1 MKTIKI
7 FLVLLIILLQTG
19 CSDEFLNTEPLTEK
33 TEPFFF
39 KTQQDAYQALIGC
52 YAGFLDYDNTS
63 YSWWAEYTTAEILG
77 DDGVAGS
84 AIGINL
90 EADAVDRF
98 DINVNPSSL
107 NIYKAHYNAAW
118 VAINRINTLLSKL
131 DLIDWTDMSGGE
143 NLTREMAEGE
153 AKVLRAYIYFC
164 MVRRHGNIPLI
175 TENTENPANE
185 PQADPSL
192 IYVQILQDLEDAANL
207 LNKGGYS
214 PETSTGRMSE
224 WAAKALAAR
233 VYLFATGYYGKTGQ
247 EIPLGIGKG
256 SVDKMGL
263 ISKINEVL
271 SENEIKGYLTDIIN
285 NGGFSLIP
293 NFQSLW
299 ITGSVEAQRLDP
311 NFPGYVGENNPE
323 VIMSMKTT
331 YLNGNHNG
339 FSKWIGPRQVN
350 SDIVYGTGWGIG
362 LPLAKGWDLFDPN
375 DTRRSA
381 SLLNLLLERGEEGY
395 NLWSTKD
402 QRSFTGFY
410 YKKYIPLN
418 AEPGLQDGTRRGGGG
433 WPNSWYQDYILI
445 RYADVLLMA
454 AEMGIDAQANLDA
467 VRVRAYG
474 QSYVDANPLTPT
486 YENIMHERHLEFF
499 GEGIR
504 YFDVLRQGVEEAAQ
518 ILTIPAPG
526 IVVKDG
532 PNIYGSTNIIVD
544 GENVQKTSGLQQ
556 IPWDE
561 INLSDGLL
569 IQNVGW
575 ER

>member
-7 FLVLLIILLQTG
+7 FLVLLITFLQIG
-19 CSDEFLNTEPLTEK
+19 CSDDFLNTVPLTEK

-39 KTQQDAYQALIGC
+39 KTQLDAYQALIGC
-52 YAGFLDYDNTS
+52 YAGFLNYDNTS

-118 VAINRINTLLSKL
+118 VAINRMNTLLSKL
-131 DLIDWTDMSGGE
+131 NEIDWTNMTGGE
-143 NLTREMAEGE
+143 NLTRDMAEGE

-175 TENTENPANE
+175 TENTEDPGKE
-185 PQADPSL
+185 QQADPSA
-192 IYVQILQDLEDAANL
+192 IYIQILQDLKDASTL
-207 LNKGGYS
+207 LNKGSYS
-214 PETSTGRMSE
+214 PNTSTGRMSE

-233 VYLFATGYYGKTGQ
+233 VYLYATGYFGKSNQ
-247 EIPLGIGKG
+247 EIPLGVGRG
-256 SVDKMGL
+256 SVDKVGL
-263 ISKINEVL
+263 ITKINGVL
-271 SENEIKGYLTDIIN
+271 SENDIKGYLTDIIN
-285 NGGFSLIP
+285 NGGFSLVP

-299 ITGSVEAQRLDP
+299 TTGSAEAQRLDP
-311 NFPGYVGENNPE
+311 NFPGYAGENNSE
-323 VIMSMKTT
+323 VIMSMKAT
-331 YLNGNHNG
+331 YFNGNHNG
-339 FSKWIGPRQVN
+339 FSKWVGPRQVN
-350 SDIVYGTGWGIG
+350 SDGVYGTGWGIG
-362 LPLAKGWDLFDPN
+362 LPFAKGWDLFDEN

-381 SLLNLLLERGEEGY
+381 SLLNLLLERGQEGY
-395 NLWSTKD
+395 NLWSSRD

-418 AEPGLQDGTRRGGGG
+418 ARPGLQDGSLRGGGG
-433 WPNSWYQDYILI
+433 WPNSWYQDFIII

-454 AEMGIDAQANLDA
+454 AEMGIEAQANLNA
-467 VRVRAYG
+467 VRLRAYG
-474 QSYVDANPLTPT
+474 QDYVNANPLQPT
-486 YENIMHERHLEFF
+486 YDNIMYERHLEFF

-504 YFDVLRQGVEEAAQ
+504 FFDVLRQGVEKAAQ

-544 GENVQKTSGLQQ
+544 GANVLKTSGLQQ

>member
-7 FLVLLIILLQTG
+7 FLVLLITFFQTG
-19 CSDEFLNTEPLTEK
+19 CSDDFLNTEPLTEK

-39 KTQQDAYQALIGC
+39 KTQLDAYQALVGC
-52 YAGFLDYDNTS
+52 YAGFLNYDNTS
-63 YSWWAEYTTAEILG
+63 YSWWAEYTAAEILG

-118 VAINRINTLLSKL
+118 VAINRMNTLLSKL
-131 DLIDWTDMSGGE
+131 DEIDWTNMTGGE

-175 TENTENPANE
+175 TENTEDPGKE
-185 PQADPSL
+185 QQADPSA
-192 IYVQILQDLEDAANL
+192 IYIQILQDLKDASTL
-207 LNKGGYS
+207 LNKGSYS
-214 PETSTGRMSE
+214 PSTSTGRMSE

-233 VYLFATGYYGKTGQ
+233 VYLFATGYFGKSNQ
-247 EIPLGIGKG
+247 EIPLGVGRG
-256 SVDKMGL
+256 SVDKVGL
-263 ISKINEVL
+263 ITKINGVL
-271 SENEIKGYLTDIIN
+271 SENEIKVYLNDIIN
-285 NGGFSLIP
+285 NGGFSLVP

-299 ITGSVEAQRLDP
+299 TTGSAEAQRLDP
-311 NFPGYVGENNPE
+311 NFPGYAGENNPE
-323 VIMSMKTT
+323 VIMSMKAT
-331 YLNGNHNG
+331 YFNGNHNG
-339 FSKWIGPRQVN
+339 FSKWVGPRQVN
-350 SDIVYGTGWGIG
+350 SDGVYGTGWGIG
-362 LPLAKGWDLFDPN
+362 LPFAKGWDLFDEN

-381 SLLNLLLERGEEGY
+381 SLLNLLLERGEVGY

-418 AEPGLQDGTRRGGGG
+418 ARPGLQDGSLRGGGG
-433 WPNSWYQDYILI
+433 WPNSWYQDFIII

-454 AEMGIDAQANLDA
+454 SEMGIDAQANLNA
-467 VRVRAYG
+467 VRLRAYG
-474 QSYVDANPLTPT
+474 QDYVNANPLQPT
-486 YENIMHERHLEFF
+486 YDNIMFERHLEFF

-504 YFDVLRQGVEEAAQ
+504 FFDVLRQGVEKAAQ

-532 PNIYGSTNIIVD
+532 PSIYGSTNIIVD
-544 GENVQKTSGLQQ
+544 GGNVLKTSGLQQ